1 MIGGLLNLVS
11 SGVTAFFGFKKEQA
25 SAVKD
30 GLKVLSDVNSSNE
43 AREKAVAQVITAEAT
58 SGYWLSAIWRPLT
71 SMVLLSLVVA
81 AFFGFEP
88 SVQELSPI
96 TREIFELL
104 KICIMGYIPARSVE
118 KIITQLNIGKIL
130 GKFVEKKLG

>member
-25 SAVKD
+25 DTVKQ
-30 GLKVLSDVNSSNE
+30 GLQVLSDVNSSNSE
-43 AREKAVAQVITAEAT
+43 REKAVAQVITAEAT
-58 SGYWLSAIWRPLT
+58 SGYWLSAVWRPLT
-71 SMVLLSLVVA
+71 SIILLSLVVA

-88 SVQELSPI
+88 TTKELSPI

-118 KIITQLNIGKIL
+118 KIVSQLNIGKIL
-130 GKFVEKKLG
+130 SKFVEKKLG

>member
-1 MIGGLLNLVS
+1 MISGALNLIA
-11 SGVTAFFGFKKEQA
+11 SGITAFFGFKKEQA
-25 SAVKD
+25 DTVKQ
-30 GLKVLSDVNSSNE
+30 GLQVLSDVNSSNE
-43 AREKAVAQVITAEAT
+43 QREKAVAQVITAEAT
-58 SGYWLSAIWRPLT
+58 SGYWLAATWRPLT

-118 KIITQLNIGKIL
+118 KIVTQLNIGKIL
-130 GKFVEKKLG
+130 SKFVEKKLT

>member
-25 SAVKD
+25 DTVKQ
-30 GLKVLSDVNSSNE
+30 GLQVLSDVNSSNSE
-43 AREKAVAQVITAEAT
+43 REKAVAQVITAEAT
-58 SGYWLSAIWRPLT
+58 SGYWLSAVWRPLT
-71 SMVLLSLVVA
+71 SIILLSLVVA

-88 SVQELSPI
+88 TTQELSPI

-118 KIITQLNIGKIL
+118 KIVSQLNIGKIL
-130 GKFVEKKLG
+130 SKFVEKKLG